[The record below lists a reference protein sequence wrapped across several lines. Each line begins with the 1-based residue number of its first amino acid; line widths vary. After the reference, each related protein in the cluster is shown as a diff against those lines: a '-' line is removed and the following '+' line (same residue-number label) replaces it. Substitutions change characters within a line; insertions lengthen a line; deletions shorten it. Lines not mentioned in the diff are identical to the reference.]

1 MRARVALLAG
11 LVALATVVGAVQP
24 DEVLAD
30 PALEARAR
38 ALSAELRCVV
48 CRNESIDESN
58 AELARDMRVVLRER
72 LVAGDTDA
80 QAVAFLVERFGEYI
94 LLRPVAE
101 GVNLIL
107 WMAPA
112 GLALLGFGTA
122 AVALRRRRI
131 AAADPLTPDEEARL
145 ERLIDPADPRP

>member
-1 MRARVALLAG
+1 MRARAAVL
-11 LVALATVVGAVQP
+11 ALALVLAAPAGAVQP

-38 ALSAELRCVV
+38 ALSAGLRCVV

-58 AELARDMRVVLRER
+58 AEIARDMRIVLRER
-72 LVAGDTDA
+72 LVAGDSDA
-80 QAVAFLVERFGEYI
+80 QAIAFLVERFGEYI

-107 WMAPA
+107 WFAPL
-112 GLALLGFGTA
+112 GLLVVGLGTA
-122 AVALRRRRI
+122 AVALRRRPPP
-131 AAADPLTPDEEARL
+131 APAPLTPEEQARL
-145 ERLIDPADPRP
+145 ERLLER

>member
-1 MRARVALLAG
+1 MRARLALLAG
-11 LVALATVVGAVQP
+11 LVALATAAGAVQP

-112 GLALLGFGTA
+112 GLALLGLGTA
-122 AVALRRRRI
+122 ALALRRRRI